1 MPTLPRVELAGV
13 SNYRSP
19 LLSFTGAAELPDAT
33 STLIDAAGVPSH
45 YGDPLREQRFVER
58 GGAAVD
64 RSHRFVIRVAGPD
77 APEFLNNL
85 LSQKLDD
92 APDGFSAAF
101 CDLDMQGR
109 ILHHGDITR
118 ASDAFYLDT
127 PSYLGA
133 SLLDYLTK
141 MIFWSDVTV
150 EEVDLGIIT
159 VLGAGSSFTVPESL
173 GAAYSR
179 EVDWAGPR
187 RIDITVPRD
196 QLAAAYRTLTSAD
209 IGLEKAGLMAFTAE
223 RVKALEPE
231 QRADLDAKSIPH
243 EAPSLIGRGGNVG
256 AVHLN
261 KGCYRGQETVARVEN
276 LGRSP
281 RLMVLVHLDGSAPA
295 EPEAGSAVSVGG
307 RTVGRL
313 GTVVHDCDYGPIALA
328 LVKRSALNLPLAP
341 NSSTGQAQESPLT
354 LDIEVGDEEN
364 GTMIVTAAVDIDS
377 LPADEG
383 EKAGRAAVD
392 KLRGRTH

>member
-1 MPTLPRVELAGV
+1 MDVN
-13 SNYRSP
+13 NYRSP

-45 YGDPLREQRFVER
+45 YGDPLREQRFVQR
-58 GGAAVD
+58 GGVAVD
-64 RSHRFVIRVAGPD
+64 RSHRYVIRVAGPD
-77 APEFLNNL
+77 AAEFLNNL

-92 APDGFSAAF
+92 APEGYSAAF
-101 CDLDMQGR
+101 CDLDIQGR

-118 ASDAFYLDT
+118 AGDAFFLDT
-127 PSYLGA
+127 PSYLGE
-133 SLLDYLTK
+133 SLLEYLTK
-141 MIFWSDVTV
+141 MIFWSEVTV
-150 EEVDLGIIT
+150 DKADLGIIT
-159 VLGAGSSFTVPESL
+159 VLGAPNSFAVPEST
-173 GAAYSR
+173 GAAFSR
-179 EVDWAGPR
+179 EVDWAGPH
-187 RIDITVPRD
+187 RIDIAVPRT
-196 QLAAAYRTLTSAD
+196 QLADAYRALTSAD
-209 IGLEKAGLMAFTAE
+209 AGLEKAGLMAFTAE

-243 EAPSLIGRGGNVG
+243 EAPTLIARGGHVG

-295 EPEAGSAVSVGG
+295 EPEAGSPVTVGG

-313 GTVVHDCDYGPIALA
+313 GTVVHDCDYGPVALA
-328 LVKRSALNLPLAP
+328 LVKRSALNAP
-341 NSSTGQAQESPLT
+341 GDGIN
-354 LDIEVGDEEN
+354 LDIEAGDEEN
-364 GTMIVTAAVDIDS
+364 GTMTVTAAVDIDS

-383 EKAGRAAVD
+383 EKAGRAAVN
-392 KLRGRTH
+392 KLRGR

>member
-1 MPTLPRVELAGV
+1 MILHYARVLLGDV
-13 SNYRSP
+13 NNYRSP

-45 YGDPLREQRFVER
+45 YGDPLREQRFVQR
-58 GGAAVD
+58 GGVAVD
-64 RSHRFVIRVAGPD
+64 RSHRSVIRVAGPD
-77 APEFLNNL
+77 AAEFLNNL

-92 APDGFSAAF
+92 APEGYSAAF
-101 CDLDMQGR
+101 CDLDIQGR

-118 ASDAFYLDT
+118 AGDAFYLDT
-127 PSYLGA
+127 PSYQGE
-133 SLLDYLTK
+133 SLLEYLTK
-141 MIFWSDVTV
+141 MIFWSEVTV
-150 EEVDLGIIT
+150 DKADLGIIT
-159 VLGAGSSFTVPESL
+159 VLGAPSSFAVPEST
-173 GAAYSR
+173 GAVFSR

-187 RIDITVPRD
+187 RIDIAVPRA
-196 QLAAAYRTLTSAD
+196 QLADAYRALTSAD
-209 IGLEKAGLMAFTAE
+209 AGLEKAGLMAFSAE

-243 EAPSLIGRGGNVG
+243 EAPTLIARGGHVG
-256 AVHLN
+256 AVHLD

-295 EPEAGSAVSVGG
+295 EPEAGSPVTVGG

-313 GTVVHDCDYGPIALA
+313 GTVVHDCDYGPVALA
-328 LVKRSALNLPLAP
+328 LVKRSALNAP
-341 NSSTGQAQESPLT
+341 EDGIT
-354 LDIEVGDEEN
+354 LDIEAGDEEN
-364 GTMIVTAAVDIDS
+364 GTMTVTAAVDIDS

-383 EKAGRAAVD
+383 EKAGRAAVN
-392 KLRGRTH
+392 KLRGR